1 VIESA
6 NTKEGA
12 KDMSTTALIT
22 VKQMLD
28 KLIENEFKMKA
39 GPNSLW
45 RWYAKR
51 IGEGKY
57 QMRFPNSQTIED
69 LAHFTEMRMRLMP
82 EVVIKLEKWN
92 PAIDSKGALDVA
104 WFRISNIPV
113 EKWSYSNV
121 CMVASKV
128 GLPLE
133 VDKDS
138 LNKNDYVRVKIGCR
152 DVTTCFC
159 EWCAGFPFL

>member
-1 VIESA
+1 
-6 NTKEGA
+6 
-12 KDMSTTALIT
+12 
-22 VKQMLD
+22 
-28 KLIENEFKMKA
+28 
-39 GPNSLW
+39 
-45 RWYAKR
+45 
-51 IGEGKY
+51 
-57 QMRFPNSQTIED
+57 
-69 LAHFTEMRMRLMP
+69 MP